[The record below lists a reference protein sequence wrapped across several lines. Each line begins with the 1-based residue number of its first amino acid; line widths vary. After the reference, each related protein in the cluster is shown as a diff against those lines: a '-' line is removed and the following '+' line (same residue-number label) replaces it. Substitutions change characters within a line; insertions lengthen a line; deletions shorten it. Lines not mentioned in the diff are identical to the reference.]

1 MIAQFSSVQHRPLP
15 EAQTVS
21 LKDSIDSLAFEPESV
36 SSAEGLQLLEVGKT
50 FIGTISEMVECLSHF
65 FRSAAP

>member
-36 SSAEGLQLLEVGKT
+36 SSAEGLQRFWKWQN
-50 FIGTISEMVECLSHF
+50 FHRTISEMVECLSHF